1 MAEQV
6 LRGLGLD
13 AVCVQ
18 VFLMMHAAPDADAAE
33 IAGRLNL
40 DVSDVNEA
48 LDILARLTLLRSG
61 LEPSSRLQPV
71 SIERA
76 LSTLLRQHS
85 EQLALQSDSLAM
97 LQTAMKDLLSSPPA
111 REEND
116 GEADIEVLVGFEAI
130 QSKLDELALRAVLSV
145 DSISPGGPVP
155 REVLEAGRP
164 LDEEVVNRGVK
175 QRLIYQNSMRNDSRS
190 VEYARWMQSIGGETR
205 YAAVV
210 PPRIILIDGKL
221 AVVPTSHDRP
231 ARRAFVIRE
240 PPIVALLMEL
250 FELTWAAADRLEQ
263 NAPAPGDPD
272 KPSSQE
278 RALLRLL
285 AGGSTDEA
293 AAKKLGVSV
302 RTVRRIMADLMERLG
317 ATSRFEAGHRA
328 TQRDWL

>member
-1 MAEQV
+1 
-6 LRGLGLD
+6 
-13 AVCVQ
+13 
-18 VFLMMHAAPDADAAE
+18 
-33 IAGRLNL
+33 
-40 DVSDVNEA
+40 
-48 LDILARLTLLRSG
+48 
-61 LEPSSRLQPV
+61 
-71 SIERA
+71 
-76 LSTLLRQHS
+76 
-85 EQLALQSDSLAM
+85 
-97 LQTAMKDLLSSPPA
+97 
-111 REEND
+111 
-116 GEADIEVLVGFEAI
+116 
-130 QSKLDELALRAVLSV
+130 
-145 DSISPGGPVP
+145 
-155 REVLEAGRP
+155 VLEAGRP

-302 RTVRRIMADLMERLG
+302 RTVRRLMADLMERLG

-328 TQRDWL
+328 TQRGWL